1 MAIGAFVLLVVL
13 VSQAAFNLKFIS
25 PNSNRQLLF
34 FAALTILIFL
44 LFVALTFV
52 LARNLL
58 KLFVER
64 RLGVIGSKFRTR
76 MVVGAL
82 LLSSVPVIVMFLFSY
97 GLMNRSIEKWFSRP
111 VEEVR
116 EDTATMASL
125 LSTYASENAQ
135 RRKRKPSRK
144 RPNRSV
150 HSTH

>member
-58 KLFVER
+58 KLLVER

-82 LLSSVPVIVMFLFSY
+82 LLY
-97 GLMNRSIEKWFSRP
+97 GLGILTKESAGSR
-111 VEEVR
+111 V
-116 EDTATMASL
+116 L
-125 LSTYASENAQ
+125 LKRFAKTLPPWHRCCRPTLLKMR

-150 HSTH
+150 HSTL